1 MLLTI
6 YNKTSQTV
14 IVNEQI
20 GSLEGNSQRKYP
32 LRIEQLEQARASLVR
47 LEQKGVIAW
56 SVAEDP
62 NEDDRA
68 EGSVISLLA
77 KPTFN
82 VSYVVGNALAGDTQN
97 DCDILDPGDGS
108 GIAYALTLPKGLG
121 NIAIRNGLYDFNLG
135 TIGANDQPLAI
146 PSDIVVM
153 GTGPATV
160 VRARTDGHSQGVF
173 VLNARAILTRMSC
186 VAPQPTVPTGGTTA
200 LISVGGNDCEVS
212 SIIASIN
219 PNDGDSLLSV
229 VQVQPSA
236 RCHVTNNVLTNFNA
250 NTLGGFNNGVVD
262 IASSQSIVSGNTIT
276 SALGNYC
283 VSIQGA
289 SNYNYVAGNIL
300 NANGGTQLFIFPGT
314 VGNVTAPNVLI

>member
-1 MLLTI
+1 MLLRI

-14 IVNEQI
+14 VVNEQI
-20 GSLEGNSQRKYP
+20 GSIEGNSQRQYP
-32 LRIEQLEQARASLVR
+32 LRIEQLEQARASLVK
-47 LEQKGVIAW
+47 LEQKGIIAW
-56 SVAEDP
+56 SVAEDA

-68 EGSVISLLA
+68 EGSVISLLS

-82 VSYVVGNALAGDTQN
+82 ISYVVGNALAGDTQK

-108 GIAYALTLPKGLG
+108 GIAYALTLPRGLG
-121 NIAIRNGLYDFNLG
+121 NIAIRNGLYDFSLG
-135 TIGANDQPLAI
+135 TVGINDQPLTI

-153 GTGPATV
+153 GAGPATI

-173 VLNARAILTRMSC
+173 LLSARATLTRMLC
-186 VAPQPTVPTGGTTA
+186 VAAQPTVPTGGTTA
-200 LISVGGNDCEVS
+200 LISVGGNDCEIS
-212 SIIASIN
+212 FMIASIN
-219 PNDGDSLLSV
+219 PNDGDSLLSA
-229 VQVQPSA
+229 VQIQPSA
-236 RCHVTNNVLTNFNA
+236 RCHVINNVLTNFNS
-250 NTLGGFNNGVVD
+250 NTLGGFSNGVVD

-276 SALGNYC
+276 AAAGNYC

-300 NANGGTQLFIFPGT
+300 NANGGAQIFVFPGT